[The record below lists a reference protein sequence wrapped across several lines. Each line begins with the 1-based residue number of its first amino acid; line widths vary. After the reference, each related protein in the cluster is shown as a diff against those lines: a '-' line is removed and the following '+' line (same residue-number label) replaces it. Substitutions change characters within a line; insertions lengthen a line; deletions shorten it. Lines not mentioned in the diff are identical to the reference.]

1 MALSDSTTQ
10 ILPTIPQ
17 IKWNLMIDKVWNSA
31 NFRFLRNIFGLSS
44 SKNFATMATR
54 RNAFSLLQIQ
64 TKIRTHR
71 AFLMRFFQSQ
81 SSSALN
87 NQGLSSSI
95 PKTKTDFPYST
106 VICVVYQKCI
116 MGSWLLLEDI
126 ITAVKEPPKIIAI
139 SKTKLCIHKYYL
151 R

>member
-17 IKWNLMIDKVWNSA
+17 IKWNLMWWIKFETVPIS
-31 NFRFLRNIFGLSS
+31 FFYV
-44 SKNFATMATR
+44 T
-54 RNAFSLLQIQ
+54 FSVCRHPKIILPWQRDVTTSLYCKK
-64 TKIRTHR
+64 KIRTHR

-87 NQGLSSSI
+87 NQGLSSNT

>member
-1 MALSDSTTQ
+1 M
-10 ILPTIPQ
+10 
-17 IKWNLMIDKVWNSA
+17 DKVWNSA
-31 NFRFLRNIFGLSS
+31 NFLFLRNVFGLSS

-54 RNAFSLLQIQ
+54 SNAFSLLQIQ

-71 AFLMRFFQSQ
+71 AFVMRFFQSQ
-81 SSSALN
+81 SSSPLN
-87 NQGLSSSI
+87 NQGLSSNI

-126 ITAVKEPPKIIAI
+126 VTEVKEPPKIIAI
-139 SKTKLCIHKYYL
+139 SKSKLCIHKYYL

>member
-17 IKWNLMIDKVWNSA
+17 IKWNLIWWIKFETVPIS
-31 NFRFLRNIFGLSS
+31 FFYV
-44 SKNFATMATR
+44 T
-54 RNAFSLLQIQ
+54 FSVCRHPIIILPWQRDVTTSLYCK
-64 TKIRTHR
+64 KIRTHR

-87 NQGLSSSI
+87 NQGLSSNT

>member
-1 MALSDSTTQ
+1 M
-10 ILPTIPQ
+10 
-17 IKWNLMIDKVWNSA
+17 DKVWNSA
-31 NFRFLRNIFGLSS
+31 NFLFLRNVFGLSS
-44 SKNFATMATR
+44 SKNYPTMATR
-54 RNAFSLLQIQ
+54 RNDFSLLQK
-64 TKIRTHR
+64 KIRTHR

-87 NQGLSSSI
+87 NQGLSSNT